1 MNTAEGFVPPAR
13 ERRTLA
19 TALSTLIEK
28 KAQRDGPDSVAD
40 QVIGEH
46 IGKSRTTVWKLRTGQ
61 ENNPK
66 IETLE
71 ALARFFGVRVSY
83 FLDEDSAT
91 AADEQL
97 DSLLAAR
104 RLQKVAE
111 DHGVQGVN
119 ARLGSL
125 SANSLAAV
133 AQLIEKL
140 GESEEQ
146 GPATHDRPTP
156 FQPPRSPRADQP

>member
-1 MNTAEGFVPPAR
+1 VPPAG
-13 ERRTLA
+13 ERRSLA
-19 TALSTLIEK
+19 RALSTLIEK

-61 ENNPK
+61 ETNPK

-83 FLDEDSAT
+83 FLDENSAA

-97 DSLLAAR
+97 DSLQAAR
-104 RLQKVAE
+104 RLQQVAE
-111 DHGVQGVN
+111 QHGVRGVN

-125 SANSLAAV
+125 SPNSLAAV
-133 AQLIEKL
+133 ARLIEKL

-146 GPATHDRPTP
+146 GPATHDRTTP
-156 FQPPRSPRADQP
+156 FQSPKPAQPPQADRP

>member
-1 MNTAEGFVPPAR
+1 MPAAG

-19 TALSTLIEK
+19 RALTTLIEK

-46 IGKSRTTVWKLRTGQ
+46 IGKSRTTVWKLRMGH
-61 ENNPK
+61 EVNPK

-83 FLDEDSAT
+83 FLDEDSAA

-104 RLQKVAE
+104 RLQEVAE
-111 DHGVQGVN
+111 KHGVQGVN

-133 AQLIEKL
+133 AQLIEEL
-140 GESEEQ
+140 GESEGQES
-146 GPATHDRPTP
+146 ATHDRATP
-156 FQPPRSPRADQP
+156 FKSPQLPRADRP

>member
-1 MNTAEGFVPPAR
+1 VPPA
-13 ERRTLA
+13 EQRRTLA
-19 TALSTLIEK
+19 RALSTLIEK

-46 IGKSRTTVWKLRTGQ
+46 IGKSRTTVWKLRMGH
-61 ENNPK
+61 ELNPK

-83 FLDEDSAT
+83 FLDEDSAA
-91 AADEQL
+91 AADDQL

-104 RLQKVAE
+104 RLQQVAE
-111 DHGVQGVN
+111 EHGVRGVN

-125 SANSLAAV
+125 SASSLAAV
-133 AQLIEKL
+133 AHLIEKL
-140 GESEEQ
+140 GESEEEQ
-146 GPATHDRPTP
+146 RPATHDRATP
-156 FQPPRSPRADQP
+156 FQSPQPPQADRP